1 MNAVDLY
8 TRCDAAFRER
18 LAAVDGRWAAP
29 TALPGWDVRALVHHI
44 VVEERWAPP
53 IFAGLT
59 IGEVGDI
66 FEGDQLVPDPLTA
79 ARDASGAALDAVR
92 EDGAMER
99 TVHLSFGE
107 TPAVE
112 YARQLAADH
121 LVHAWDLARALG
133 VDDTLDP
140 EAVHAVA
147 EWFEPTEDALARGG
161 RDRSPRAGAGRR
173 RRADPDAG
181 DVREGGVNP
190 AVERFTAAFDAQ
202 GRRRDHGR
210 DDAGLRVRGHRPA
223 RRQAARRHR
232 GGAGGVDGALRRL
245 SPTGAFTT
253 EEVIDAGDRVVTRW
267 RYDFDGGHVR
277 GVDVFRVRDGLVA
290 EKFSYVKG

>member
-1 MNAVDLY
+1 M
-8 TRCDAAFRER
+8 RR
-18 LAAVDGRWAAP
+18 LAA
-29 TALPGWDVRALVHHI
+29 
-44 VVEERWAPP
+44 
-53 IFAGLT
+53 
-59 IGEVGDI
+59 
-66 FEGDQLVPDPLTA
+66 
-79 ARDASGAALDAVR
+79 
-92 EDGAMER
+92 
-99 TVHLSFGE
+99 
-107 TPAVE
+107 E

-147 EWFEPTEDALARGG
+147 EWFEPTEELWREAGVIGPRVPVPDDADEQTRT
-161 RDRSPRAGAGRR
+161 
-173 RRADPDAG
+173 AG

-190 AVERFTAAFDAQ
+190 AIERFTAAFDAQ
-202 GRRRDHGR
+202 DVDAIMAAMTPDCVFEDTAPPDGRRHVGTEAVRAAWTALFAAQP
-210 DDAGLRVRGHRPA
+210 AGVF
-223 RRQAARRHR
+223 
-232 GGAGGVDGALRRL
+232 
-245 SPTGAFTT
+245 ST